1 MEQKQQR
8 GQLNIRCLPA
18 ALFIALCAGVYAFH
32 AWSLRNEELPLLI
45 GAVFLLN
52 ARLLPRMPRIR
63 VSRWIFSLVLSFA
76 LPFSFCIGRIAWTED
91 GHFLTGNNL
100 LVVLTAVPEC
110 FLVLVCLSDWLS
122 DLSIPTGH
130 AARLRSRRVSLVF
143 SVVLF
148 LCWLPALICNYP
160 GITIQDYNWQFAQA
174 QGKITS
180 NQHPVLHTL
189 LIRLCQKLSGA
200 IFFRGQSAGLQNTG
214 AVLCNSLIQ
223 MVFLALVIG
232 AVLWFFYQRNQ
243 VAALIALLFFGLFP
257 MFQIFSVYMTK
268 DVIFSGLVFLF
279 SFELYLLFHRDPES
293 EQKISWKRT
302 VLFLGTAV
310 LTTLFRGNGGAVVVG
325 SCVLLLLLFRK
336 ERKAV
341 RRLLFSAAVLCC
353 MVMALQTPVLHL
365 FDIEPSAT
373 VESIGVPIN
382 QVSRVVVNHAEDLG
396 DEERETIEAVMPLS
410 SIQELYS
417 RRYADPVKMSSDFN
431 RQVLDENRGTYLRL
445 WIRLFFEYPRDY
457 VEAWLDLTIGF
468 WYPGVEKGCISY
480 NFTDRESYYQAFD
493 MNYSTSTAY
502 EHFITEDVRK
512 NPPEAWLWSPGL
524 AVMAMWFLCLLSFW
538 RQGRREVVV
547 YIPSVLAWGTLML
560 ATPSYC
566 ETRYI
571 YYVFLCLPM
580 WILIQVRQ
588 KTSGKFESWIK

>member
-1 MEQKQQR
+1 MEHQSKSGR
-8 GQLNIRCLPA
+8 AVWIVPA
-18 ALFIALCAGVYAFH
+18 ALIAFAACIFGSH
-32 AWSLRNEELPLLI
+32 EWSLQNEELPLFI
-45 GAVFLLN
+45 GAVLLLN
-52 ARLLPRMPRIR
+52 TRLLPRVPKIR
-63 VSRWIFSLVLSFA
+63 VSRFLFSLILSFA
-76 LPFSFCIGRIAWTED
+76 LPFSFYIGRIAWTED
-91 GHFLTGNNL
+91 GHFLTGSNL

-122 DLSIPTGH
+122 DLSIPTGR
-130 AARLRSRRVSLVF
+130 ATRFRSRWVSLVF

-148 LCWLPALICNYP
+148 LCWLPALILNYP
-160 GITIQDYNWQFAQA
+160 GITIQDYNWQFSQA
-174 QGKITS
+174 QGKIYS

-189 LIRLCQKLSGA
+189 LIRFCQKLSGA
-200 IFFRGQSAGLQNTG
+200 IFFRGQSAGAQNTG
-214 AVLCNSLIQ
+214 AVLLNSLIQ

-232 AVLWFFYQRNQ
+232 AVLWFFYQRNK

-279 SFELYLLFHRDPES
+279 SFELYLLFQRHPES
-293 EQKISWKRT
+293 EQKIGWKRT
-302 VLFLGTAV
+302 VLFLATAV

-336 ERKAV
+336 GRRAV
-341 RRLLFSAAVLCC
+341 RRLLLLAAVLCC
-353 MVMALQTPVLHL
+353 IVMASETLVLHL
-365 FDIEPSAT
+365 FDIQPSPT

-382 QVSRVVVNHAEDLG
+382 QVSRVVVNHAGDLS
-396 DEERETIEAVMPLS
+396 DEERETIEAVMPVS
-410 SIQELYS
+410 SIQELYI
-417 RRYADPVKMSSDFN
+417 RRYTDPVKMSPDFN
-431 RQVLDENRGTYLRL
+431 RQVLDENRGTYLNL

-457 VEAWLDLTIGF
+457 FEAWLDLTIGF

-493 MNYSTSTAY
+493 MNYLTSTAY

-512 NPPEAWLWSPGL
+512 NPLEAWLWSPGL

-571 YYVFLCLPM
+571 FYVFLCLPM
-580 WILIQVRQ
+580 WILIRIRQ
-588 KTSGKFESWIK
+588 KTEEGTLNHG